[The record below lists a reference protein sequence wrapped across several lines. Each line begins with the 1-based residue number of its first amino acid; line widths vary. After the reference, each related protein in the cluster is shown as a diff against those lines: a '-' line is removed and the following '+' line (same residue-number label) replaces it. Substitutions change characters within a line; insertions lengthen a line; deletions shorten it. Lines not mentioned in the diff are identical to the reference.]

1 MINNLTMVDRP
12 DDLDYN
18 PYCDD
23 SIGDVEMTTI
33 SEDEI
38 NALAADLATMSI
50 EDEIDDEYEAL
61 MDALYAEH
69 EAMMYAVNS
78 YDNDAIAYGEMV

>member
-1 MINNLTMVDRP
+1 MINKITMVDKP
-12 DDLDYN
+12 CGLDYN

-23 SIGDVEMTTI
+23 FIGDVEMITV

-38 NALAADLATMSI
+38 NALAADLAAMSI

-69 EAMMYAVNS
+69 ESRMHAANS
-78 YDNDAIAYGEMV
+78 YDDDAIAYGEMI

>member
-1 MINNLTMVDRP
+1 MINNLTMVDKP
-12 DDLDYN
+12 DGLDYN

-23 SIGDVEMTTI
+23 FIGDVEMTTA

-38 NALAADLATMSI
+38 NALAADLAAMSI
-50 EDEIDDEYEAL
+50 EEEIDEEYEAM

-69 EAMMYAVNS
+69 EARMHAANS
-78 YDNDAIAYGEMV
+78 YDEDAIAYGEMI

>member
-69 EAMMYAVNS
+69 EAMMHAANS
-78 YDNDAIAYGEMV
+78 YDNDAMAYGEMV